1 MFKKVITLKDYFD
14 QVDESQL
21 ADIKK
26 IHKIIRTEAP
36 DFKPYIQYY
45 GNDPM
50 IGYGKYHY
58 KYASGRGGDFSRIG
72 LSARKNYISVYLM
85 AVVGGQ
91 YLLESRKS
99 DFPKAKTGKS
109 CLSFKKLEDI
119 DQNKLK
125 SIIKKT
131 YKTPF
136 VGEV

>member
-58 KYASGRGGDFSRIG
+58 KYASGRGGRLFKDRTIGAEKLYFSLLDGCR
-72 LSARKNYISVYLM
+72 RWSVFIR
-85 AVVGGQ
+85 V
-91 YLLESRKS
+91 E
-99 DFPKAKTGKS
+99 
-109 CLSFKKLEDI
+109 KK
-119 DQNKLK
+119 
-125 SIIKKT
+125 
-131 YKTPF
+131 
-136 VGEV
+136 